1 MKRARYVGTW
11 PFEVLDTWPNKMP
24 AFVVQDSSF
33 KRLACKKTRPCLV
46 FKKFYKIFQIL
57 SYIES

>member
-33 KRLACKKTRPCLV
+33 KR
-46 FKKFYKIFQIL
+46 YINNIIL
-57 SYIES
+57 FIVRENTVG